1 MNMNSSFDTSYD
13 STMPEEFQLLC
24 MLHNIGAT
32 TPEKSLPV
40 KKISEWTKM
49 EVSTVELQ
57 LRKLIELDFV
67 QLVEAEGSNKYHI
80 TLNGIRKV
88 LSTYS

>member
-32 TPEKSLPV
+32 TSEKSLPIE
-40 KKISEWTKM
+40 KISEWTRM
-49 EVSTVELQ
+49 EVSTVEFQ
-57 LRKLIELDFV
+57 LRKLVELEFV
-67 QLVEAEGSNKYHI
+67 QLVEADQWREFSFLPGVFFPS
-80 TLNGIRKV
+80 RKI
-88 LSTYS
+88 S

>member
-1 MNMNSSFDTSYD
+1 MNSSFDPSYN
-13 STMPEEFQLLC
+13 STMPEEFRLLC

-32 TPEKSLPV
+32 TSEKSLPIE
-40 KKISEWTKM
+40 KISEWTRM
-49 EVSTVELQ
+49 EISAIQLQ
-57 LRKLIELDFV
+57 LQKLIGLDFV
-67 QLVEAEGSNKYHI
+67 QRIEAEGVNKYHV

>member
-1 MNMNSSFDTSYD
+1 MNYSFDPSYN
-13 STMPEEFQLLC
+13 STMPEEFRLLC

-32 TPEKSLPV
+32 TSEKSLPIE
-40 KKISEWTKM
+40 KISEWTRM
-49 EVSTVELQ
+49 EISAVQFQLQ
-57 LRKLIELDFV
+57 KLIELDFV
-67 QLVEAEGSNKYHI
+67 QLIEAEGVNKYHI

>member
-1 MNMNSSFDTSYD
+1 MSSSFDPSYN
-13 STMPEEFQLLC
+13 STMPEEFRLLC

-32 TPEKSLPV
+32 TSEKSLPIE
-40 KKISEWTKM
+40 KISEWTRM
-49 EVSTVELQ
+49 ENSAVQLQ
-57 LRKLIELDFV
+57 LQKLVELDFV
-67 QLVEAEGSNKYHI
+67 QRIEVEGVNKYHI

>member
-1 MNMNSSFDTSYD
+1 MNSSFDPSYD
-13 STMPEEFQLLC
+13 STMPEEFRLLC

-32 TPEKSLPV
+32 TSEKSLPIE
-40 KKISEWTKM
+40 KISEWTRM
-49 EVSTVELQ
+49 EISAVQLQ
-57 LRKLIELDFV
+57 LQRLVELDFV
-67 QLVEAEGSNKYHI
+67 QRIEAEGVKKYHI

>member
-1 MNMNSSFDTSYD
+1 MNSSFVPSYD
-13 STMPEEFQLLC
+13 STMPEEFRLLC

-32 TPEKSLPV
+32 TSEKSLPIE
-40 KKISEWTKM
+40 KISEWTRM
-49 EVSTVELQ
+49 EISAVQLQ
-57 LRKLIELDFV
+57 LQKLIELDFV
-67 QLVEAEGSNKYHI
+67 QSIEAEGVNKYHI

>member
-1 MNMNSSFDTSYD
+1 MNSSFNPSYN

-32 TPEKSLPV
+32 TSEKSLPIE
-40 KKISEWTKM
+40 KISEWTRM
-49 EVSTVELQ
+49 EISILKFQ
-57 LRKLIELDFV
+57 LEKLVELDFV
-67 QLVEAEGSNKYHI
+67 QRVKAEGVNKYHI
-80 TLNGIRKV
+80 TLDGIRKV

>member
-1 MNMNSSFDTSYD
+1 MSTSFDPSFN
-13 STMPEEFQLLC
+13 STMPEEFRLLC

-32 TPEKSLPV
+32 TSEKSLPI
-40 KKISEWTKM
+40 KKISEWTRM
-49 EVSTVELQ
+49 EISAVQLQ
-57 LRKLIELDFV
+57 LQKLVELDFV
-67 QLVEAEGSNKYHI
+67 QRIEVEGVNKYHI

>member
-1 MNMNSSFDTSYD
+1 MNSSFDTSYD
-13 STMPEEFQLLC
+13 RTMPEEFQLLC

-32 TPEKSLPV
+32 TSEKSLPIDR
-40 KKISEWTKM
+40 ISEWTRM
-49 EVSTVELQ
+49 ETSVVQLQ
-57 LRKLIELDFV
+57 LQKLVELDFV
-67 QLVEAEGSNKYHI
+67 HCTKTEGIDKYHI

>member
-1 MNMNSSFDTSYD
+1 MNSSFNPSYN

-32 TPEKSLPV
+32 TSEKSLPIE
-40 KKISEWTKM
+40 KISEWTRM
-49 EVSTVELQ
+49 ETSIVKLQ
-57 LRKLIELDFV
+57 LEKLVELDFV
-67 QLVEAEGSNKYHI
+67 QCAKAEGVSKYHI
-80 TLNGIRKV
+80 TLDGIRKV